1 MWLRIPISAYSLAS
15 EVSTSELDSLSHR
28 LSADV
33 MSRSTLKPPKFWKQ
47 GLAKGRWKMLRSGAT
62 LPLSLQN
69 SIVAGWLES
78 LPGGHARL
86 SQSPGSER
94 EQKTSD
100 GSGPQSSILF
110 ATLTPSGFWE
120 RTSPAY
126 YLPMMEGHSGM
137 YSETWPDSGCVQN
150 GVAYELPTLA
160 LRTEESAP
168 LFWPTSRAEDSES
181 CGNHPGAT
189 DSLTGATRGGDPN
202 RVRRFG
208 TEHGGANLAD
218 DVTAWYTPVVPNG
231 GRSVSEEV
239 VQAKG
244 TTDTGKRQVG
254 LESQSRF
261 WPTPNTPSGGPNR
274 KSTATHT
281 GGLDLDGS
289 VLNWGT
295 PTSRDY
301 KDGGSADTA
310 PTNGLLGRQVIQN
323 WQTPTANPAT
333 YTGGNSPGYECLPG
347 QVQNWPE
354 NFLSSL
360 QDLAQPNSGSKSS
373 PNIRGSLPPS
383 QRKRLNPLFVN
394 WMHGWPTWW
403 TCTEQIPYAR
413 QEMALH
419 LSALRSHFEFLL
431 KGRG

>member
-110 ATLTPSGFWE
+110 ATLTPSGSWE

-126 YLPMMEGHSGM
+126 YLPMMEWHSGM

-150 GVAYELPTLA
+150 GSAYELPTLA
-160 LRTEESAP
+160 LRTGESAY
-168 LFWPTSRAEDSES
+168 LFSHSGPEWRSPTSSE
-181 CGNHPGAT
+181 A
-189 DSLTGATRGGDPN
+189 D
-202 RVRRFG
+202 
-208 TEHGGANLAD
+208 HGG
-218 DVTAWYTPVVPNG
+218 PNARGSKGG
-231 GRSVSEEV
+231 GRSVDQATVE
-239 VQAKG
+239 AKG
-244 TTDTGKRQVG
+244 QTESGKRTVG

-261 WPTPNTPSGGPNR
+261 WPTPNTPSGGPNT
-274 KSTATHT
+274 KSTVTHT

-301 KDGGSADTA
+301 KDGGSADTV
-310 PTNGLLGRQVIQN
+310 PTNGLLGRRQVIQN
-323 WQTPTANPAT
+323 WQTPTANTAT

-347 QVQNWPE
+347 QVQNWPTPDARDHHPESE
-354 NFLSSL
+354 NAAIRRAAGAGGLGLTHAARCLSSPPD
-360 QDLAQPNSGSKSS
+360 QAQPNSGSESS
-373 PNIRGSLPPS
+373 PTTRGLLPPY

>member
-110 ATLTPSGFWE
+110 ATLTPSGSWE

-150 GVAYELPTLA
+150 GSAYELPTLA
-160 LRTEESAP
+160 LRTGESAY
-168 LFWPTSRAEDSES
+168 LFSHSGPEWRSQTSSE
-181 CGNHPGAT
+181 A
-189 DSLTGATRGGDPN
+189 D
-202 RVRRFG
+202 
-208 TEHGGANLAD
+208 HGG
-218 DVTAWYTPVVPNG
+218 PNARGSKGG
-231 GRSVSEEV
+231 GRSVDQATVE
-239 VQAKG
+239 AKG
-244 TTDTGKRQVG
+244 QTESGKRTVG

-261 WPTPNTPSGGPNR
+261 WPTPNTPSGGPNT
-274 KSTATHT
+274 KSTVTHT

-301 KDGGSADTA
+301 KDGGSADTV

-347 QVQNWPE
+347 QVQNWPTPDARDHHPESE
-354 NFLSSL
+354 NAAIRRAAGAGGLGLTHAARCLSSPPD
-360 QDLAQPNSGSKSS
+360 QAQPNSGSESS
-373 PNIRGSLPPS
+373 PTTRGLLPPY